1 MLRWITAGE
10 SHGPA
15 LVAVLEG
22 LPAGVP
28 VTSSEIAGQLARRRL
43 GYGRGA
49 RMKFEQD
56 VVTLLG
62 GVRHG
67 STLGGPIAVQIG
79 NTEWPKW
86 EQIMAPDPVAAD
98 VLDGLARN
106 APLTRP
112 RPGHA
117 DLAGMQKYG
126 FDDARP
132 VLERASARETAS
144 RVALGTIAANFLRAS
159 LGAEIVSH
167 VVSIGEADAVAG
179 RLPEPA
185 DLPAIDESPVRAL
198 DPESTARM
206 VAEIE
211 AAKADGD
218 TLGGVV
224 EVLVYGLPPG
234 LGSFVH
240 ADRKLDARLAAALM
254 GIQAIKGVEV
264 GDGFLTARRRGS
276 QAHDEID
283 PRHPGV
289 TRRSNR
295 AGGIEGGMT
304 NGEILRVRG
313 AMKPISTVPR
323 ALATLDVSTGDSAV
337 AIHQRSDVC
346 AVPAA
351 GVVAEAM
358 VALVL
363 ADAVAEKFGGDSLS
377 ETKRNVDGYLATL
390 QATRPLP
397 ADKAA
402 GASVVA

>member
-22 LPAGVP
+22 LPAGVE
-28 VTSSEIAGQLARRRL
+28 VTTKEIADQLARRRL

-56 VVTLLG
+56 VVTVLG

-67 STLGGPIAVQIG
+67 LTIGAPIAVQVG

-86 EQIMAPDPVAAD
+86 EQIMAADPVDPDILA
-98 VLDGLARN
+98 GLARN

-132 VLERASARETAS
+132 VLERASARETAA
-144 RVALGTIAANFLRAS
+144 RVALGTIAQNFLRQTV
-159 LGAEIVSH
+159 GAEVVSH
-167 VVSIGEADAVAG
+167 VVSIGDADAVDG
-179 RLPEPA
+179 PLPTPA
-185 DLPAIDESPVRAL
+185 DRDAIDESPVRAL
-198 DPESTARM
+198 HPDSAAAM
-206 VAEIE
+206 IAEIE

-240 ADRKLDARLAAALM
+240 GDRKLDSRLAAALM
-254 GIQAIKGVEV
+254 GIHAIKGVEI

-276 QAHDEID
+276 KAHDEID
-283 PRHPGV
+283 PKNPGV
-289 TRRSNR
+289 HRRSNR

-304 NGEILRVRG
+304 NGEVLRVRAG
-313 AMKPISTVPR
+313 MKPISTVPR
-323 ALATLDVSTGDSAV
+323 ALATRDLSTGEPAV

-363 ADAVAEKFGGDSLS
+363 ANAALEKFGGDSVK
-377 ETKRNVDGYLATL
+377 ETRRNVSAYLADIAERGL
-390 QATRPLP
+390 EVHR
-397 ADKAA
+397 
-402 GASVVA
+402 